1 MSVMRDTTRFLCCT
15 EPTQSKEEDV
25 MTLSSHLQELRKK
38 HQYLSDQVE
47 AAQRS
52 PGTDDL
58 EITDLKKQKLR
69 LKEEIQRLSNA

>member
-1 MSVMRDTTRFLCCT
+1 MSDVRDTTRFLWCT
-15 EPTQSKEEDV
+15 DDTQSKEEDA

-38 HQYLSDQVE
+38 HQFLSDQVE

-52 PGTDDL
+52 PSTDDL
-58 EITDLKKQKLR
+58 IITDLKKQKLR